1 MIHQNRWKL
10 VPCIGG
16 KILATDL
23 HQDQTGTFNTD
34 QLCRLREEAY
44 LDHKDMVAIVLYQQE
59 GPGTYMEAAHT
70 DLEVVQVVH
79 LHRKEIIVDASSHQ
93 DMVVVHP
100 DLEVVQIDIEV
111 VQVVHVET
119 MLLLLTEDKEEV

>member
-1 MIHQNRWKL
+1 M
-10 VPCIGG
+10 
-16 KILATDL
+16 
-23 HQDQTGTFNTD
+23 
-34 QLCRLREEAY
+34 

-59 GPGTYMEAAHT
+59 GPGTYMVTAHP

-79 LHRKEIIVDASSHQ
+79 LHRKETIVDASSHQ
-93 DMVVVHP
+93 DIVVAHP